1 MKKKKEI
8 TAKKQLTRNLTGVLL
23 LLLIIGNLF
32 FVLLSFFSAY
42 EYLEDRSDNMIEAIQ
57 KGSQDNLQQIL
68 DATVS
73 SDDEDAVRVI
83 LTDGTTYYSDD
94 AEEIFSELSRGR
106 YLPFFSDL
114 LSSEEGI
121 YLYQSEKYNGGQ
133 IEVAVNSETIL
144 DITSSMV
151 MLNIFLNVVTIVVG
165 ATLIYYVV
173 GKWSQKLS
181 RLANEIHLVET
192 EDLPQVTEIN
202 EPVEM
207 QAVTQSFN
215 QLLIKQKAAMERE
228 SQFVTDA
235 SHELRTPIAAIRG
248 HVNLIKRRGQEHPE
262 VVEKSLAFIDQE
274 SKRMEVMSNQLLTL
288 GRSQKDEAT
297 ETVNLSQLVKE
308 SIEKIQTISDHVISY
323 QIAPDVTG
331 TFVKNDL
338 NQILQNL
345 LENAVKYSPD
355 KQPIEVTL
363 KNVDGKIKLAVIDQ
377 GIGISDDQK
386 TKIFERFYRVDD
398 AHSSVIEGSGIG
410 LSIVYALVKKYQGEI
425 IVTDNQR
432 QGTIFTIIL

>member
-1 MKKKKEI
+1 MKRKKDI

-23 LLLIIGNLF
+23 LLLIIGNLL

-57 KGSQDNLQQIL
+57 NGSQDNLQQIL

-83 LTDGTTYYSDD
+83 LTDGTTYYSED
-94 AEEIFSELSRGR
+94 AEEIFSELSQGR

-121 YLYQSEKYNGGQ
+121 YLYQSETYSGGQ

-151 MLNIFLNVVTIVVG
+151 ILNIFLNVVTIIVG

-181 RLANEIHLVET
+181 RLAEEIHLVET

-262 VVEKSLAFIDQE
+262 VVGKSLAFIDQE

-323 QIAPDVTG
+323 QIEPDVTG

-363 KNVDGKIKLAVIDQ
+363 ENVGGKIKLAVIDQ

-425 IVTDNQR
+425 IVTDNQP
-432 QGTIFTIIL
+432 QGTIFTIIF

>member
-1 MKKKKEI
+1 MKRKKEI

-410 LSIVYALVKKYQGEI
+410 LSIVDALVKKYQGEI
-425 IVTDNQR
+425 TVTDNQP
-432 QGTIFTIIL
+432 QGTIFTIIF

>member
-23 LLLIIGNLF
+23 LLLIIGNLL

-202 EPVEM
+202 EPMEM

-410 LSIVYALVKKYQGEI
+410 LSIVDALVKKYQGEI
-425 IVTDNQR
+425 TVTDNQP
-432 QGTIFTIIL
+432 QGTIFTIIF

>member
-1 MKKKKEI
+1 MKRKKEI

-144 DITSSMV
+144 DITSRMV